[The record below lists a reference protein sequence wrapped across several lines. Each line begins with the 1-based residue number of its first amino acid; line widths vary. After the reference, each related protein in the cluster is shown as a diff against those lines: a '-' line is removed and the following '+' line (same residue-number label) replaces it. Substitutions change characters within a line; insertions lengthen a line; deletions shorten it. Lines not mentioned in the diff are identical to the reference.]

1 MLTADEHI
9 AAGKVVKH
17 PDATTTAPGT
27 FILPWT
33 PPELVVFGAHPE
45 PPRGRVWVEGGLV
58 QDRMLTML
66 AAPPKAGKTFAFL
79 DLAAALASG
88 SNWLGFNITE
98 KARVLVVDLETD
110 PHYLFRRIERLK
122 KSHPDVGDRLAIL
135 PWRHATIEPGFSPVR
150 ACELIEKLADE
161 HKADVVLIDSV
172 YLMLDGDE
180 SDPVAVGALCKAMAR
195 LTKRRAVVYSHHF
208 TKGSAT
214 AHRTKA
220 AMDRASGSSWWS
232 RFCDAIITLTPGE
245 EAPEDNSPPLLEAEF
260 LVRHH
265 PPVAPQ
271 WVQRSAETFRFAA
284 APPAAV
290 TAQQKKEDP
299 PTPAERRRQTEARD
313 VWSEIVS
320 VVETQFPTGVL
331 KTDLRALCDKNKVAT
346 GGTFTRALKGL
357 LNARKLVLRQF
368 EDRRGVWVF
377 LPETAPPLSGGA
389 LEPDD
394 DEGSPDR

>member
-1 MLTADEHI
+1 MLTADERI

-17 PDATTTAPGT
+17 PDATSTAPGT
-27 FILPWT
+27 FVLPWT
-33 PPELVVFGAHPE
+33 PPELVVFGDHPE
-45 PPRGRVWVEGGLV
+45 PPRGRCWVDGGLV
-58 QDRMLTML
+58 QERMLTML
-66 AAPPKAGKTFAFL
+66 AAPPKAGKTFALL

-88 SNWLGFNITE
+88 SNWLGFGIAE

-110 PHYLFRRIERLK
+110 PHYLFRRLERLK

-135 PWRHATIEPGFSPVR
+135 PWRHATIEPGFDPTR
-150 ACELIEKLADE
+150 ACGLIEQLAE
-161 HKADVVLIDSV
+161 QHHADVVLIDSV

-245 EAPEDNSPPLLEAEF
+245 EDPEDNSPPLLEAEF

-265 PPVAPQ
+265 PPVVPK
-271 WVQRSAETFRFAA
+271 WVQRSAETFRFSAA
-284 APPAAV
+284 AADAV
-290 TAQQKKEDP
+290 AQQKKEAP
-299 PTPAERRRQTEARD
+299 PTPGERRRQTEARD
-313 VWSEIVS
+313 VWGEIVS
-320 VVETQFPTGVL
+320 VMETNYPTGVL
-331 KTDLRALCDKNKVAT
+331 KTDLRALCDKTKVAT

-357 LNARKLVLRQF
+357 LNARRLVLRQF
-368 EDRRGVWVF
+368 EDRKGMWVF
-377 LPETAPPLSGGA
+377 LPEAAPPLAAGT

>member
-1 MLTADEHI
+1 MLTADERI

-17 PDATTTAPGT
+17 PDATSTAPGT
-27 FILPWT
+27 FVLPWT
-33 PPELVVFGAHPE
+33 PPELVVFGDHPE
-45 PPRGRVWVEGGLV
+45 PPRGRCWVDGGLV
-58 QDRMLTML
+58 QERMLTML
-66 AAPPKAGKTFAFL
+66 AAPPKAGKTFALL

-88 SNWLGFNITE
+88 SNWLGFGIAE

-110 PHYLFRRIERLK
+110 PHYLFRRLERLK

-135 PWRHATIEPGFSPVR
+135 PWRHATIEPGFDPTR
-150 ACELIEKLADE
+150 ACGLIEQLAE
-161 HKADVVLIDSV
+161 QHHADVVLIDSV

-265 PPVAPQ
+265 PPVVPK
-271 WVQRSAETFRFAA
+271 WVQRSAETFRFSAA
-284 APPAAV
+284 AADAV
-290 TAQQKKEDP
+290 AAQQKKEAP
-299 PTPAERRRQTEARD
+299 PTPGERRRQTEARD
-313 VWSEIVS
+313 VWGEIVS
-320 VVETQFPTGVL
+320 VMETQYPTGVL
-331 KTDLRALCDKNKVAT
+331 KTDLRAQCDKTKVAT

-357 LNARKLVLRQF
+357 LNARRLVLRQF
-368 EDRRGVWVF
+368 EDRKGMWVF
-377 LPETAPPLSGGA
+377 LPEAAPPLAAGT

>member
-1 MLTADEHI
+1 MLTADERI

-17 PDATTTAPGT
+17 PDATSTAPGT
-27 FILPWT
+27 FVLPWT
-33 PPELVVFGAHPE
+33 PPELVVFGDHPE
-45 PPRGRVWVEGGLV
+45 PPRGRCWVDGGLV
-58 QDRMLTML
+58 QERMLTML
-66 AAPPKAGKTFAFL
+66 AAPPKAGKTFALL

-88 SNWLGFNITE
+88 SNWLGFAITE

-122 KSHPDVGDRLAIL
+122 KSHPDIGERLAIL
-135 PWRHATIEPGFSPVR
+135 PWRHATIEPGFNPER
-150 ACELIEKLADE
+150 ACGRIEQMAE
-161 HKADVVLIDSV
+161 QHQADVVLIDSV

-245 EAPEDNSPPLLEAEF
+245 EATEADSPPLLEAEF

-265 PPVAPQ
+265 PPVVPK
-271 WVQRSAETFRFAA
+271 WVQRSAETFRFSAA
-284 APPAAV
+284 AADAV
-290 TAQQKKEDP
+290 AAQQKQEAP
-299 PTPAERRRQTEARD
+299 PTPGERRRQTEARD
-313 VWSEIVS
+313 VWAEIVS
-320 VVETQFPTGVL
+320 VMETQYPTGVL
-331 KTDLRALCDKNKVAT
+331 KTDLRALCDKTKVAT

-357 LNARKLVLRQF
+357 LNARRLVLRQF
-368 EDRRGVWVF
+368 ADRRGMWVF
-377 LPETAPPLSGGA
+377 LPQTAPPLAEGT

-394 DEGSPDR
+394 ELTTE

>member
-1 MLTADEHI
+1 MLTADERI

-17 PDATTTAPGT
+17 PDATSTAPGT
-27 FILPWT
+27 FVLPWT
-33 PPELVVFGAHPE
+33 PPELVVFGDHPE
-45 PPRGRVWVEGGLV
+45 PPRGRCWVDGGLV
-58 QDRMLTML
+58 QERMLTML
-66 AAPPKAGKTFAFL
+66 AAPPKAGKTFALL

-88 SNWLGFNITE
+88 SNWLGFGIAE

-110 PHYLFRRIERLK
+110 PHYLFRRLERLK

-135 PWRHATIEPGFSPVR
+135 PWRHATIEPGFRPER
-150 ACELIEKLADE
+150 ACELIEQLAE
-161 HKADVVLIDSV
+161 QHHADVVLIDSV

-265 PPVAPQ
+265 PPVVPK
-271 WVQRSAETFRFAA
+271 WVQRSAETFRFSAA
-284 APPAAV
+284 AADAV
-290 TAQQKKEDP
+290 AAQQKKEAP
-299 PTPAERRRQTEARD
+299 PTPGERRRQTEARD
-313 VWSEIVS
+313 VWGEIVS
-320 VVETQFPTGVL
+320 VMETQYPTGVL
-331 KTDLRALCDKNKVAT
+331 KTDLRAQCDKTKVAT

-357 LNARKLVLRQF
+357 LNARRLVLRQF
-368 EDRRGVWVF
+368 EDRKGMWVF
-377 LPETAPPLSGGA
+377 LPEAAPPLAAGT

>member
-1 MLTADEHI
+1 MLTADERI

-17 PDATTTAPGT
+17 PDATTTPPGT
-27 FILPWT
+27 FVLPWS
-33 PPELVVFGAHPE
+33 PPGLVVFGAHQD

-79 DLAAALASG
+79 DLAVALASG
-88 SNWLGFNITE
+88 SNWLGFDITE

-122 KSHPDVGDRLAIL
+122 KSHPDVGDRLAVL

-271 WVQRSAETFRFAA
+271 WVQRSAETFRFSAA
-284 APPAAV
+284 AADAV
-290 TAQQKKEDP
+290 AQQKKEAP
-299 PTPAERRRQTEARD
+299 PTPGERRRQTEARD
-313 VWSEIVS
+313 VWGEIVS
-320 VVETQFPTGVL
+320 VMETNYPTGVL
-331 KTDLRALCDKNKVAT
+331 KTDLRALCDKTKVAT

-357 LNARKLVLRQF
+357 LNARRLVLRQF
-368 EDRRGVWVF
+368 EDRKGMWVF
-377 LPETAPPLSGGA
+377 LPEAAPPLAAGT

>member
-1 MLTADEHI
+1 MLTADERI

-17 PDATTTAPGT
+17 PDATSTSPGT
-27 FILPWT
+27 FVLPWK
-33 PPELVVFGAHPE
+33 PPGLVVLGTQTD

-79 DLAAALASG
+79 DLAVALASG
-88 SNWLGFNITE
+88 SNWLGFGITE

-110 PHYLFRRIERLK
+110 PHYLFRRIERLQ
-122 KSHPDVGDRLAIL
+122 KSHPDVEDRLAVL

-150 ACELIEKLADE
+150 ACELIERLADE
-161 HKADVVLIDSV
+161 HRADVVLIDSV

-180 SDPVAVGALCKAMAR
+180 SDPVAVGGLCKALAR

-245 EAPEDNSPPLLEAEF
+245 EATEADSPPLLEAEF

-265 PPVAPQ
+265 PPVVPK
-271 WVQRSAETFRFAA
+271 WVQRSAETFRFVTAE
-284 APPAAV
+284 PAAV
-290 TAQQKKEDP
+290 AAQQKQDPP
-299 PTPAERRRQTEARD
+299 PTPGERRRQTEARD
-313 VWSEIVS
+313 VWAEIVS
-320 VVETQFPTGVL
+320 VMETQYPTGVL
-331 KTDLRALCDKNKVAT
+331 KTDLRALCDKTKVAT
-346 GGTFTRALKGL
+346 GGTFTRAIKGL
-357 LNARKLVLRQF
+357 LNARRLVLRQF
-368 EDRRGVWVF
+368 EDRRGMWVF
-377 LPETAPPLSGGA
+377 LPQTAPPLTEGV

-394 DEGSPDR
+394 EPATE